1 MKFHSVQQGNPKWQP
16 IVTPAPRN
24 PLVVQRLP
32 LVAPQRNPLVVL
44 VAPFVKRSQH
54 AAAPLL

>member
-1 MKFHSVQQGNPKWQP
+1 
-16 IVTPAPRN
+16 
-24 PLVVQRLP
+24 VVQRLP